1 MAHTLRCSA
10 NHATFLRA
18 YLIERNLTVSR
29 PVGFLL
35 HGYQILMYSW
45 YIFEK
50 LFLEVKIKIKV
61 ISVEDYLFIKLKA
74 I

>member
-35 HGYQILMYSW
+35 HGYQMLMYFW
-45 YIFEK
+45 Y
-50 LFLEVKIKIKV
+50 LRKIVSRGQNKDKSY
-61 ISVEDYLFIKLKA
+61 IS
-74 I
+74 